1 MKYIILITMVSCTAG
16 QPKQP
21 QRTIIHVHADGSS
34 TVYNKD
40 DSSATIINLTK
51 DGVLIDSTWMLTDQP
66 LDSVIKY
73 N

>member
-1 MKYIILITMVSCTAG
+1 MKYVILILMISCKAG
-16 QPKQP
+16 EPRQP
-21 QRTIIHVHADGSS
+21 QKTVIYIHEDGSS

-51 DGVLIDSTWMLTDQP
+51 DGVLMDSTWMLTDQP
-66 LDSVIKY
+66 LDSIIKY